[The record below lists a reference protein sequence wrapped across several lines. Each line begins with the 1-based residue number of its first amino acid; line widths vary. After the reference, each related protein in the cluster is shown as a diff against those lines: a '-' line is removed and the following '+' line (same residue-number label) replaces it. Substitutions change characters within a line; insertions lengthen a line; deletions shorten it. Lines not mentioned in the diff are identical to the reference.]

1 MCAKA
6 SEKLA
11 LEVAGHEVAIPI
23 GEVGGVVKPQIDARL
38 RSETR
43 KYALSVTLVTQ
54 FLDALS
60 NDTRAAL
67 LGNAKTLVASDW
79 PKRLRRSRRDVN
91 QHRIRDQDR
100 RRRVDH
106 SLGCGAAAPS
116 LEARSVA

>member
-1 MCAKA
+1 MKWR
-6 SEKLA
+6 S
-11 LEVAGHEVAIPI
+11 PI

-67 LGNAKTLVASDW
+67 LGNAKALVTSAW
-79 PKRLRRSRRDVN
+79 PERLRRNRRDD
-91 QHRIRDQDR
+91 HRGR
-100 RRRVDH
+100 R
-106 SLGCGAAAPS
+106 SLNAQGS
-116 LEARSVA
+116 

>member
-1 MCAKA
+1 MKWR
-6 SEKLA
+6 S
-11 LEVAGHEVAIPI
+11 PI

-67 LGNAKTLVASDW
+67 LGNAKALVTSAW
-79 PKRLRRSRRDVN
+79 PAVGMIIAVGAHLT
-91 QHRIRDQDR
+91 
-100 RRRVDH
+100 RRVHDDH
-106 SLGCGAAAPS
+106 GRGRGGARYRTGVRLGRHLDS
-116 LEARSVA
+116 D